1 MRSIP
6 ASSLLP
12 LCLCWQSP
20 WLLCELGKP
29 CCIGFPIIHRNM
41 SDGTIQVLQLR
52 SPGVFPFPA
61 GCFATVPYK
70 AGILCDGDGK
80 ACNTVVREPDSPAWL
95 KLLIRFGVLARV
107 AAHQKLPCWNGAA
120 RR

>member
-1 MRSIP
+1 MHLAVWLPDQSTQEASQHLSTLVCFYGKGRSLSLMR
-6 ASSLLP
+6 
-12 LCLCWQSP
+12 
-20 WLLCELGKP
+20 
-29 CCIGFPIIHRNM
+29 M
-41 SDGTIQVLQLR
+41 R

-107 AAHQKLPCWNGAA
+107 AAHQKLPCWNGA
-120 RR
+120 